1 MPFQKGTSGN
11 PAGRPKKTIREDQD
25 EIRFMIFDFIK
36 ANFCEVFT
44 DLDTMNSKDRIRFL
58 LQLLKHAEPSHAEKP
73 PVIDLGKLTP
83 EALDDLIR
91 KVYEVQQEQ
100 NDRIKLL
107 DNEAMCLTI
116 KNIKPKR

>member
-1 MPFQKGTSGN
+1 MPFTKGISGN
-11 PAGRPKKTIREDQD
+11 PTGRPKKTIREDQD

-58 LQLLKHAEPSHAEKP
+58 LQLLKHAEPRHAEKP
-73 PVIDLGKLTP
+73 PVIDLSKLTP
-83 EALDDLIR
+83 EELDDLIR
-91 KVYEVQQEQ
+91 KIYAAQQEQ

-107 DNEAMCLTI
+107 DNEAM
-116 KNIKPKR
+116 RQ

>member
-107 DNEAMCLTI
+107 DNEAM
-116 KNIKPKR
+116 RQ